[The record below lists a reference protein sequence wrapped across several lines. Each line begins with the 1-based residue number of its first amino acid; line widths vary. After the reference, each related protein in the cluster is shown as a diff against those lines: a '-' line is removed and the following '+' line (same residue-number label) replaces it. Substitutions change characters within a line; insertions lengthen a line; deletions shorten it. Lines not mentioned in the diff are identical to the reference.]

1 MKITGII
8 LLIIGV
14 VMTIFTTFKY
24 FTKEEVV
31 DIGKLEISK
40 VKPHKVVW
48 SPVVGIVLM
57 GIGGVILW
65 QTAKN
70 NS

>member
-8 LLIIGV
+8 LLVLGV
-14 VMTIFTTFKY
+14 VMTIFTTFKF

-31 DIGKLEISK
+31 DIGKLEISMD
-40 VKPHKVVW
+40 KPHKVVW

-65 QTAKN
+65 QAAKK
-70 NS
+70 S